1 MGRAGNNV
9 RATGGGPR
17 RRRVVSIVGN
27 PDGNRAE
34 RRVAAKIARMSPE
47 KQAKLPR
54 AQFSSAGRWFQA
66 PQKPNGG

>member
-17 RRRVVSIVGN
+17 RRRIVSVAGN

-47 KQAKLPR
+47 KRAKLPR
-54 AQFSSAGRWFQA
+54 AQFSSVGRWFPVA
-66 PQKPNGG
+66 QKPNGS